1 MTPAEVLTR
10 IKQSLID
17 SSMIVSEETAQSY
30 VSRRESEW
38 DITEDVISEIGED
51 SIVDLYIHFINDE
64 LQESIRSG
72 RVQDKT
78 EFFE

>member
-17 SSMIVSEETAQSY
+17 SGMIASEEIAQSY

-51 SIVDLYIHFINDE
+51 SIVDLYIHLINDE
-64 LQESIRSG
+64 LQKSIRSG
-72 RVQDKT
+72 RSQDKT
-78 EFFE
+78 EFFI

>member
-17 SSMIVSEETAQSY
+17 SGMIASEETAQSY

-51 SIVDLYIHFINDE
+51 SIVDLYIHLINDE
-64 LQESIRSG
+64 LQKSIRSG
-72 RVQDKT
+72 MVQDKT
-78 EFFE
+78 EFFN

>member
-17 SSMIVSEETAQSY
+17 SGMIASEETAQSY

-51 SIVDLYIHFINDE
+51 SIVDLYIHLINDE
-64 LQESIRSG
+64 LQKSIRSG
-72 RVQDKT
+72 IVQDKT
-78 EFFE
+78 EFFN

>member
-17 SSMIVSEETAQSY
+17 SSMIASEEIAQSY

-51 SIVDLYIHFINDE
+51 SIVDLYIHLINDE
-64 LQESIRSG
+64 LQKSILSG
-72 RVQDKT
+72 RSQDKT
-78 EFFE
+78 EFFN